1 MNKNSIISALRLLV
15 IPPLIALA
23 ACTTIGQVLGLAT
36 PQTQVTPVVPVTGGN
51 PSVTVND
58 QQYDG
63 TSVVVAD
70 AVSAGPGWMVI
81 HNQVNGNIGDPIGET
96 QLNTGDN
103 KNIVVKIDPTKATPV
118 LYAMLHVDAG
128 TVGKYEFPGP
138 DVPVMLNGQML
149 SPGFKAT
156 VQSAAAATST
166 PDAGNMAMTTP
177 SAGGSGPLVKVSDQP
192 LSGNSVMVGEVV
204 SNGPGWIV
212 IYTTDSYGQPAEAI
226 GHTAVKDGDN
236 QNVMVQVDPAKA
248 QGTLYAQLQSDKGT
262 VGTFESSGVDAPVM
276 VGVQMIAST
285 FKITTGQSAST
296 SATPAPA
303 GPAVLQPSITV
314 TDQAIQNGTVT
325 VQQIVSNGNWWLVI
339 HRQNPDGTMGEY
351 IGETL
356 IKNGIDT
363 NISVPINV
371 SLATPVLYAMLHEDH
386 GVIGVLEFPGPD
398 VPVMVN
404 NEMIAPKFNV
414 SGLSQDVTINVQKA
428 SNSVSYL
435 VDGAGKSLYISL
447 QDTPGKSNCSPTCL
461 MVWRPLLV
469 SGRVIAGS
477 GVTQANLGVILLP
490 SGAHQVTYLGA
501 PLYAYYNDVKP
512 GDTNG
517 QGLNGVW
524 FLVTP

>member
-1 MNKNSIISALRLLV
+1 MNKNTIFLRLLV

-23 ACTTIGQVLGLAT
+23 ACTTIGQALGLAT
-36 PQTQVTPVVPVTGGN
+36 PQTQPTPVVPVTGGN

-81 HNQVNGNIGDPIGET
+81 HAQANGNIGDPIGET
-96 QLNTGDN
+96 QLNSGDN

-156 VQSAAAATST
+156 VQSASANS
-166 PDAGNMAMTTP
+166 TP
-177 SAGGSGPLVKVSDQP
+177 SAITATPQTPAAGGSTPLVKVSDQP
-192 LSGNSVMVGEVV
+192 LSGNSVMVDDVV

-226 GHTAVKDGDN
+226 GHAAVKDGDN
-236 QNVMVQVDPAKA
+236 QMVTVPVDPSKA
-248 QGTLYAQLQSDKGT
+248 QGTLYAQLQADRGT
-262 VGTFESSGVDAPVM
+262 VGTLESTSVDAPVM
-276 VGVQMIAST
+276 VGVQMIAAS

-296 SATPAPA
+296 STTPAPA

-314 TDQAIQNGTVT
+314 ADQSIQNGTVT
-325 VQQIVSNGNWWLVI
+325 VQQAVSNGNWWLVI
-339 HRQNPDGTMGEY
+339 HRQNQDGTMGEY

-356 IKNGIDT
+356 IKNGINT
-363 NISVPINV
+363 NVSVPINV

-386 GVIGVLEFPGPD
+386 PTLGVLEFPGPD

-404 NEMIAPKFNV
+404 NQMVAPKFNV
-414 SGLSQDVTINVQKA
+414 TGLSQDVTVNVNKA

-435 VDGAGKSLYISL
+435 VDGDGKSLYISL
-447 QDTPGKSNCSPTCL
+447 QDNPGKSNCSPQCL
-461 MVWRPLLV
+461 TVWRPLLV

-477 GVTQANLGVILLP
+477 GVTQANLGIILLQ

-501 PLYAYYNDVKP
+501 PLYTYYNDAKA

-517 QGLNGVW
+517 QGLDGVW

>member
-1 MNKNSIISALRLLV
+1 MNKNTIISALRILV

-23 ACTTIGQVLGLAT
+23 ACTTIGQALGLAT
-36 PQTQVTPVVPVTGGN
+36 PQSQVPPVVPVTGGN

-70 AVSAGPGWMVI
+70 AFSVGPGWMVI
-81 HNQVNGNIGDPIGET
+81 HAQANGNIGDPIGET
-96 QLNTGDN
+96 QLNPGDN

-166 PDAGNMAMTTP
+166 PAAGSMAMTTP
-177 SAGGSGPLVKVSDQP
+177 SAGGSTPLVKVSDQP
-192 LSGNSVMVGEVV
+192 LSGNSVMVDEVV

-226 GHTAVKDGDN
+226 GHAAVKDGDN
-236 QNVMVQVDPAKA
+236 QMVMVQVDPSKA
-248 QGTLYAQLQSDKGT
+248 QGTLYAQLQADKGI
-262 VGTFESSGVDAPVM
+262 VGTFEGSSVDAPVM
-276 VGVQMIAST
+276 VGVQMIAGT
-285 FKITTGQSAST
+285 FKITSGQSAST
-296 SATPAPA
+296 SSTPAPA
-303 GPAVLQPSITV
+303 GPGILQPSVTV
-314 TDQAIQNGTVT
+314 ADQAIQNGTVT

-356 IKNGIDT
+356 IKNGINT
-363 NISVPINV
+363 NVSVPINV

-404 NEMIAPKFNV
+404 NQMVAPKFNV
-414 SGLSQDVTINVQKA
+414 TGLSQDVTINVQKA

-435 VDGAGKSLYISL
+435 VDGDGKSLYISL
-447 QDTPGKSNCSPTCL
+447 QDNPGKSNCSPQCL
-461 MVWRPLLV
+461 TTWRPLLV
-469 SGRVIAGS
+469 SGRIIAGS
-477 GVTQANLGVILLP
+477 GVTQSNLGVILLQ

-501 PLYAYYNDVKP
+501 PLYTYYNDVKP

-517 QGLNGVW
+517 QGLGGVW